1 LLDKGASNVARQTVP
16 VEVTEVEIEIDKP
29 KAKLIP
35 IHVMGR
41 RYMVP
46 EDLTIMKAMEYAGYQ
61 FTRGCGCR
69 GGVCGACGTVYRL
82 PDSHRVEVALA
93 CQTIVKPDMFL
104 AQLPFF
110 PQNKAN
116 YNIEELEADYGTL
129 AGLYPEIFKCIGCGT
144 CTRSCPQDIEVMDYM
159 AAAIRGDIAR
169 VAELSFDCVMCGLCI
184 ARCPAEE
191 AQPLVAIL
199 ARRLYARHIAPRAE
213 HLRERVRQIED
224 GRFDEDLQV
233 LMDADTETLK
243 TLYVDREKEPDLPDP
258 NWTPEDKSH
267 L

>member
-1 LLDKGASNVARQTVP
+1 MVSQTIP
-16 VEVTEVEIEIDKP
+16 VEVISEKSGGSAEVT
-29 KAKLIP
+29 LVP

-46 EDLTIMKAMEYAGYQ
+46 SDLTIMKAMEYAGYQ

-69 GGVCGACGTVYRL
+69 GGICGACGTVYRL

-93 CQTIVKPDMFL
+93 CQEIVKPDMFL
-104 AQLPFF
+104 SQLPFF
-110 PQNKAN
+110 PQNKAV
-116 YNIEELEADYGTL
+116 YCIEELDVDEGTL
-129 AGLYPEIFKCIGCGT
+129 AALYPEIFKCIGCGT

-199 ARRLYARHIAPRAE
+199 ARRIYGSHIAPRAQ
-213 HLRERVRQIED
+213 HLQERVQQIDD
-224 GRFDEDLQV
+224 GRFEDDLNE
-233 LMDADTETLK
+233 LMKKDLVELK
-243 TLYVDREKEPDLPDP
+243 ELYVGREKEPDMPDP
-258 NWTPEDKSH
+258 NWRPTDSSY